1 MKKELNIK
9 TEQKCWSLV
18 NNITYAEVPFW
29 YGATYK
35 NLKCSICMP
44 KVRGGERYPLL
55 VWLCGGAFKVM
66 DVDVWWPQWTEFARR
81 GCIVASVEYRTS
93 NEEVFPAALC
103 DVKTA
108 IRYLKAHAERY
119 GIDPEQVYVA
129 GESAGGAL
137 ASLVG
142 VTSRS
147 ARGIYDVGQWLEMS
161 SSVQGVIDYYG
172 VTDMRMDM
180 TIPIQS
186 GTNATAGSR
195 RQFLGVEGN
204 MEKLQRAASAV
215 CQVSPA
221 TPPFLI
227 FHGDKDELV
236 DIAQSE
242 LLYEELCKAGV
253 PADYYVLKGEGHGA
267 DAFYQ
272 KEMME
277 LVWQFIKGR
286 KDRGGR

>member
-1 MKKELNIK
+1 MEAGNRCKDECLPEETNRRI
-9 TEQKCWSLV
+9 V
-18 NNITYAEVPFW
+18 DAEVPFW

-253 PADYYVLKGEGHGA
+253 KAEYYVLKGEGHGA

-272 KEMME
+272 KEIME
-277 LVWQFIKGR
+277 LVWKFIKG
-286 KDRGGR
+286 KDYDGR

>member
-103 DVKTA
+103 DVKAA
-108 IRYLKAHAERY
+108 IRYLKAHAEWY

-142 VTSRS
+142 VTS
-147 ARGIYDVGQWLEMS
+147 G
-161 SSVQGVIDYYG
+161 
-172 VTDMRMDM
+172 
-180 TIPIQS
+180 P
-186 GTNATAGSR
+186 AG
-195 RQFLGVEGN
+195 GCE
-204 MEKLQRAASAV
+204 
-215 CQVSPA
+215 
-221 TPPFLI
+221 
-227 FHGDKDELV
+227 
-236 DIAQSE
+236 
-242 LLYEELCKAGV
+242 
-253 PADYYVLKGEGHGA
+253 
-267 DAFYQ
+267 
-272 KEMME
+272 
-277 LVWQFIKGR
+277 
-286 KDRGGR
+286 

>member
-103 DVKTA
+103 DVKAA
-108 IRYLKAHAERY
+108 IRYLKAHAEWY

-142 VTSRS
+142 VTSGP
-147 ARGIYDVGQWLEMS
+147 AGGIYDVGQWLEMS

-186 GTNATAGSR
+186 GTNATARIQKTISGSGGKHGKASESRFCCLSGIARNSAVSDFPR
-195 RQFLGVEGN
+195 RQ
-204 MEKLQRAASAV
+204 
-215 CQVSPA
+215 
-221 TPPFLI
+221 
-227 FHGDKDELV
+227 
-236 DIAQSE
+236 
-242 LLYEELCKAGV
+242 
-253 PADYYVLKGEGHGA
+253 
-267 DAFYQ
+267 
-272 KEMME
+272 
-277 LVWQFIKGR
+277 GR
-286 KDRGGR
+286 TG